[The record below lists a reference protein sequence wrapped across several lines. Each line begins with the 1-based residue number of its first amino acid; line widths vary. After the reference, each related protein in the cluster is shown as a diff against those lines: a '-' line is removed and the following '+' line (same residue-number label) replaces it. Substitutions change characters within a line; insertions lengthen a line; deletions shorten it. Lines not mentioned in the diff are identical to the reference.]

1 MKSAEY
7 IAHHLGHWQLNLN
20 TMALTSGQKNFWTL
34 NLDTLGLS
42 IVLGVLFLWL
52 FRRVAVKMEEGTPKG
67 LQNSV
72 EMLVEFVDKLVKETF
87 HGTSNLIAPL
97 ALSLFVWIFLMNFMD
112 LVPVDLL
119 PTILS
124 LFHVEHFRSVPSA
137 DPNIT
142 FGLSIPV
149 FLLII
154 FYNFKIKGFTGV
166 AKEFMTKP
174 FSIYLFPVNI
184 IFKLIEEL
192 VKPLSLSLRL
202 FGNLFAGELI
212 FILIAVL
219 PWWTQ
224 FVPGSLWSIFHI
236 LIVTLQAFIF
246 VMLTI
251 VYLSMAHEDH

>member
-1 MKSAEY
+1 MRSAEY
-7 IAHHLGHWQLNLN
+7 IEHHLGHLQLNLN
-20 TMALTSGQKNFWTL
+20 TMSLTSGQDGFWVL
-34 NLDTLGLS
+34 NVDSLSLS
-42 IVLGVLFLWL
+42 IILGFVFLWI
-52 FRRVAVKMEEGTPKG
+52 FRRVATRMSEGTPGG
-67 LQNSV
+67 LQNGV
-72 EMLVEFVDKLVKETF
+72 EMMIEFVDKLVKETF
-87 HGTSNLIAPL
+87 HGTSELIAPL
-97 ALSLFVWIFLMNFMD
+97 ALTLFIWIFLLNFMD

-124 LFHVEHFRSVPSA
+124 AFHVEHFRSVPPA

-154 FYNFKIKGFTGV
+154 FYNFRIKGFGQV
-166 AKEFMTKP
+166 GKEFLTQP
-174 FSIYLFPVNI
+174 FSIYLFPINI

-219 PWWTQ
+219 PWWIQ
-224 FVPGSLWSIFHI
+224 FLPGSIWSIFHI
-236 LIVTLQAFIF
+236 LIVVLQAFIF
-246 VMLTI
+246 MMLTI
-251 VYLSMAHEDH
+251 VYLSMAQESH

>member
-1 MKSAEY
+1 MEASKY
-7 IAHHLGHWQLNLN
+7 IAHHLGHLQLNLK
-20 TMALTSGQKNFWTL
+20 TMTLTSGQAGFWVL
-34 NLDTLGLS
+34 NVDSLSLS
-42 IVLGVLFLWL
+42 IILGIVFLWV
-52 FRRVAVKMEEGTPKG
+52 FRRVAARMSEGVPSG
-67 LQNSV
+67 LQNGV
-72 EMLVEFVDKLVKETF
+72 EMMLEFVDKLVKETF
-87 HGTSNLIAPL
+87 HGTSQLIAPL
-97 ALSLFVWIFLMNFMD
+97 ALTLFMWIFLINFMD

-124 LFHVEHFRSVPSA
+124 LFHVEHFRSVPPA

-154 FYNFKIKGFTGV
+154 FYNFRIKGFAQVG
-166 AKEFMTKP
+166 KEFMTQP

-219 PWWTQ
+219 PWWIQ
-224 FVPGSLWSIFHI
+224 FLPGAVWSIFHI
-236 LIVTLQAFIF
+236 LIVVLQAFIF
-246 VMLTI
+246 MMLTI
-251 VYLSMAHEDH
+251 VYLSMAQESH